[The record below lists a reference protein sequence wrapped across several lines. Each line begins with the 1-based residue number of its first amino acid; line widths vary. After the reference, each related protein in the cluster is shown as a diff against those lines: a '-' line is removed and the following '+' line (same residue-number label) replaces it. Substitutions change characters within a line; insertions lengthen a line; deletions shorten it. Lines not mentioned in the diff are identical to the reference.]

1 MKVPTDLTIPEIDE
15 IRKEGVKALV
25 ERLGIAKAA
34 FFLRETASQPLN
46 YLEIK
51 DQLLDKTNLNFLNTL
66 SIKVSCVRSV
76 FKNYGRR
83 WNKAKLLKIIRLIS
97 MVQAVYCWDL
107 L

>member
-1 MKVPTDLTIPEIDE
+1 MKVPTDLTIPEIEE

-51 DQLLDKTNLNFLNTL
+51 DQLFGEMTATDIYGSSGFCVETKPIL
-66 SIKVSCVRSV
+66 IVSS
-76 FKNYGRR
+76 
-83 WNKAKLLKIIRLIS
+83 AK
-97 MVQAVYCWDL
+97 
-107 L
+107 

>member
-1 MKVPTDLTIPEIDE
+1 MKVQQNLTIPQSEE

-51 DQLLDKTNLNFLNTL
+51 DKLFGEITATDIYCQ
-66 SIKVSCVRSV
+66 IKKGSH
-76 FKNYGRR
+76 
-83 WNKAKLLKIIRLIS
+83 
-97 MVQAVYCWDL
+97 D
-107 L
+107 